1 MGQAAEQAQ
10 NKRRRADGPSDGHI
24 KLNSHGISYGE
35 CEERDGKVDC
45 CSSSSHMGGDRL
57 LDMVMFNTMRPD
69 FPVINNSETAI
80 TLKDDGHVTLK
91 PNQAQE
97 KSSSKVFPVNLLP
110 KFFLYENEALLVGWR
125 NHPDDEVLL
134 ISLCTQSKA
143 VQKCPNQILCKLIH
157 WPTRRLKQRVLTSV
171 QTIKGP
177 DHSNYRDNESRQKI
191 LNSISAF

>member
-1 MGQAAEQAQ
+1 ME
-10 NKRRRADGPSDGHI
+10 NNRVSDGDVEMKI
-24 KLNSHGISYGE
+24 DGE
-35 CEERDGKVDC
+35 
-45 CSSSSHMGGDRL
+45 
-57 LDMVMFNTMRPD
+57 VMFNTMRPD

-97 KSSSKVFPVNLLP
+97 KSSSKVFPVNLL
-110 KFFLYENEALLVGWR
+110 
-125 NHPDDEVLL
+125 
-134 ISLCTQSKA
+134 LCTQSKA